1 MEPSTARITEVDV
14 SQPAR
19 ALAVLRWSDYLL
31 VVVCGLGAAETLA
44 SAVAAAGMGD
54 TSTFLTLILLTAA
67 LAFASYTG
75 WRHLGVIDPRV
86 WGSYLWVLLLLAC
99 VSVFF
104 ALVTLASWIAEGRNP
119 LDGGVVEFLGFF
131 VFLQFAAAALPG
143 ALFVMTLR
151 RTRIAPMGTPLADLL
166 TGLAARGGRSMT
178 QTRGLP
184 RVDRRRGLLY
194 GFLGVAIIAG
204 VQLAPV
210 PLEGRNASPAL
221 RGIEQAMLLGFFL
234 LVRARRYFQ
243 VSADALLALDAR
255 PPILFLRSFADD
267 QKVHYANSRTAF
279 LDFSLETRLA
289 NHFHRFGPFIAI
301 GSPKDTVP
309 QPGAARVRLSD
320 DEWQGRVVE
329 WISTASVIIMYCG
342 TTGWVNW
349 ELRQIVERGR
359 AISLILMFPENTNWR
374 SSRRKADIAARAE
387 QIRTVFRDTPWAE
400 ELMAFNDFGGLRAML
415 FRADGSMLMIKSR
428 SRSRDAY
435 HLAALVAH
443 QQMLDPY
450 VGTETAPMMA
460 PVRRRGLAIATAAAA
475 VVLALAAG
483 LYAIGSNA
491 DARVAFKRGE
501 LWYRAPVSASEAQ
514 RVGEYLTEAGYF
526 NDDVAVTVQLA
537 KEQERYHVRF
547 VVQPDRSDDLL
558 SNIVLGSMGREI
570 GQRILGGQ
578 AIEVALVDPHL
589 QPLKTVAPSA
599 TVTFG
604 ASELYYTD
612 PVTNDEARAVGEHFQ
627 KVGFFGN
634 DRATSVHLG
643 RDGGT
648 YQLRFIVSDANTAAD
663 PGTMAAFSELTGT
676 MAEKAL
682 GAQAVTMHLCDSEF
696 RTLSRRLVEPR
707 LVAAGRP

>member
-1 MEPSTARITEVDV
+1 MELSTARITEIDV
-14 SQPAR
+14 SRPAR

-31 VVVCGLGAAETLA
+31 VVVCGFGAAETLA
-44 SAVAAAGMGD
+44 RALTAAGIGD
-54 TSTFLTLILLTAA
+54 TSTFLTLILLTAG
-67 LAFASYTG
+67 LVFASYTG

-99 VSVFF
+99 VSAFA
-104 ALVTLASWIAEGRNP
+104 ALVTLGSWIAVGRNP
-119 LDGGVVEFLGFF
+119 LDGGVLEFLGFF

-143 ALFVMTLR
+143 TLFVMKLR
-151 RTRIAPMGTPLADLL
+151 RTRIAPMGMPLADLL
-166 TGLAARGGRSMT
+166 TDLAARGGRSMT
-178 QTRGLP
+178 HTRGLP

-194 GFLGVAIIAG
+194 GFLGAAIIAG

-210 PLEGRNASPAL
+210 SLEGRNASAAL
-221 RGIEQAMLLGFFL
+221 RGIEQATLLGFYL

-267 QKVHYANSRTAF
+267 QQAHYVNSRTAF

-359 AISLILMFPENTNWR
+359 VASLILMFPENTNWR
-374 SSRRKADIAARAE
+374 SSRRKADIAARTE

-400 ELMAFNDFGGLRAML
+400 ELMAFNDFDGLRAML

-450 VGTETAPMMA
+450 VGTETAPTAA
-460 PVRRRGLAIATAAAA
+460 PLRRRGLAIATAASA
-475 VVLALAAG
+475 VVLTLAAG

-501 LWYRAPVSASEAQ
+501 LWYRPPVSAAEAR
-514 RVGEYLTEAGYF
+514 RVGDFLTEAGYF

-537 KEQERYHVRF
+537 KEQDRYQVRF
-547 VVQPDRSDDLL
+547 VVQPDHRDDLL

-578 AIEVALVDPHL
+578 VVQVALVDPQL
-589 QPLKTVAPSA
+589 QPLKAVAPSA
-599 TVTFG
+599 TLAFG
-604 ASELYYTD
+604 GSELYYTD
-612 PVTNDEARAVGEHFQ
+612 PVTDDEARAVGEYFQ
-627 KVGFFGN
+627 KAGFFGN

-643 RDGGT
+643 RDGAT
-648 YQLRFIVSDANTAAD
+648 YQLRFIVTDAAAAAD

-676 MAEKAL
+676 MAEEAL

-696 RTLSRRLVEPR
+696 RTLNRTLVAPR
-707 LVAAGRP
+707 LVAAGRR